1 MELHD
6 ALELLKTG
14 DAVRRLLAA
23 RELRRWS
30 GPEAKAAL
38 AEALGDPT
46 REVRDAASRT
56 LMEIGD
62 AATVP
67 LIVPLLRNGS
77 PAVRNGARQILEQL
91 CRIEPAAL
99 LDLARDGDVRMRVF
113 AANIMGGTGDH
124 DFAPSLLALLDD
136 AEPNVVEAASAALGQ
151 LGTREAVPA
160 LSRLARTAEP
170 WLRFSAIDALGR
182 IPHPAA
188 TQALLD
194 LVAGADPDFLE
205 PIVDALGRQGSGA
218 SVIPL
223 VGLLDAKTSLR
234 PALLKTLLGP
244 LAPQVAALGR
254 DPRLQPLARAAA
266 AALDRNELPSRIA
279 STTAVLLAG
288 IGADLTRGGREDA

>member
-1 MELHD
+1 MDLHHVLD
-6 ALELLKTG
+6 LLKTG
-14 DAVRRLLAA
+14 DAGRRLLAA
-23 RELRRWS
+23 RELRRWN

-38 AEALGDPT
+38 AEALGDPA

-62 AATVP
+62 APTVR
-67 LIVPLLRNGS
+67 LIVPLLRSGT
-77 PAVRNGARQILEQL
+77 PEVRNGARQVLERL

-124 DFAPSLLALLDD
+124 DFTPSLLAMLGD
-136 AEPNVVEAASAALGQ
+136 AEANVVEAACAALGQ
-151 LGTREAVPA
+151 LGTREAVPG
-160 LSRLARTAEP
+160 LSRLAAAAEP

-182 IPHPAA
+182 IPDPSAA
-188 TQALLD
+188 RALLD

-223 VGLLDAKTSLR
+223 VGLIDAKKSLR

-288 IGADLTRGGREDA
+288 IGADLSRGGREDA